1 MGDRLGIPG
10 AVGFS
15 FSNIC
20 LCSSFYPPSFKLT
33 TRSRINEINKQ
44 LFNDLLIDAFPYKAG
59 QGRAGQGRAGHGRA
73 GQGRAGQGR
82 AGQGRA
88 GQGRAGQGRAGQ
100 GRAGQGRAGQGR
112 S

>member
-44 LFNDLLIDAFPYKAG
+44 LFNDLLIAAFPYKAG
-59 QGRAGQGRAGHGRA
+59 QGRAGQVLSAELRHATSCDHSARN
-73 GQGRAGQGR
+73 
-82 AGQGRA
+82 
-88 GQGRAGQGRAGQ
+88 
-100 GRAGQGRAGQGR
+100 
-112 S
+112 SKLLSL

>member
-44 LFNDLLIDAFPYKAG
+44 LFNDLLIAAFPYKAG
-59 QGRAGQGRAGHGRA
+59 QGRAGLER
-73 GQGRAGQGR
+73 
-82 AGQGRA
+82 
-88 GQGRAGQGRAGQ
+88 
-100 GRAGQGRAGQGR
+100 
-112 S
+112 